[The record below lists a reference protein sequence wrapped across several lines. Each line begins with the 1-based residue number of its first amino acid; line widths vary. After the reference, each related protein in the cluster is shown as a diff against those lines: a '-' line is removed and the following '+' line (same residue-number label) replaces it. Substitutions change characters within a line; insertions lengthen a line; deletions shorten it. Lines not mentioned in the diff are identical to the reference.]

1 MTTRTTLTGAVT
13 LDQGNIRVEADEMT
27 IDWLEGKVQRIT
39 ASGDQ
44 ARFTRIVGEGKF
56 SIEARAHDIIYRRK
70 LNQIEL
76 LGMASLR
83 QEGSLFRSEQ
93 ILYDINTGVIEAES
107 LKSEGVEL
115 IWEPRK

>member
-1 MTTRTTLTGAVT
+1 MTTRTILTGAVT

-44 ARFTRIVGEGKF
+44 ALFTRIVGEGKF

-107 LKSEGVEL
+107 PRSEGVEL